1 MSATPPIPVAVAGAS
16 GYSGRELLRLLL
28 LHPRVS
34 LACMTS
40 RQQAGQSLAE
50 VFPRFRH
57 SAADHLRFTTPEP
70 EAIASTGAAFVFLA
84 LPHGVAAEI
93 ALPLLELGLR
103 VIDLSA
109 DFRIRD
115 PAVYR
120 EFYHAAHPA
129 PEWLATSV
137 YGLPEHY
144 AAQIAPAR
152 LVAAPGCYPTSIL
165 LPLLP
170 LLRSGLILPEGIVV
184 SSMSGTSGAGRK
196 ASEDL
201 LFAECNESVRAYGA
215 PKHRHLAEIEQELS
229 FAAGNPVVISF
240 TPHLVPVTAGICTTI
255 SAPAAPGTDLA
266 ALSRAYEDAYASCP
280 FVRRLGPGGFADTKS
295 VTGTNFLDLGWH
307 LDARTGRVLL
317 SSAEDNLGK
326 GAAGQ
331 AVQCFNLMAGIPET
345 TGLLH
350 F

>member
-1 MSATPPIPVAVAGAS
+1 MSAFSPIPVAVAGAS

-28 LHPRVS
+28 LHPHVT
-34 LACMTS
+34 LAGITS
-40 RQQAGQSLAE
+40 RQQAGLSLAE

-57 SAADHLRFTTPEP
+57 SAADSLRFSPP
-70 EAIASTGAAFVFLA
+70 DPDAIAATGATFAFLA
-84 LPHGVAAEI
+84 LPHGVSAEI
-93 ALPLLELGLR
+93 ALPLLDRGLR

-109 DFRIRD
+109 DFRIRN
-115 PAVYR
+115 PAVYQ

-129 PEWLATSV
+129 PELLAAAV
-137 YGLPEHY
+137 YGLPEHR
-144 AAQIAPAR
+144 AAQIRAAR

-170 LLRSGLILPEGIVV
+170 LLRSNLVLPEDIVV
-184 SSMSGTSGAGRK
+184 ASMSGTSGAGK
-196 ASEDL
+196 KPSEEL

-229 FAAGNPVVISF
+229 DAAGRTVTISF
-240 TPHLVPVTAGICTTI
+240 IPHLVPVTAGICTSI
-255 SAPAAPGTDLA
+255 SAPAAPGTDLD
-266 ALSRAYEDAYASCP
+266 ALSRAYEEAYGSCR
-280 FVRRLGPGGFADTKS
+280 FVRRLGPGAFADTKS

-307 LDARTGRVLL
+307 LDPRTGRVLL

-331 AVQCFNLMAGIPET
+331 AVQCFNLMAGLPEDA
-345 TGLLH
+345 GLIH